1 MAFAPSFSILVSGS
15 HLLKPPCLLNSCGFL
30 FSSPHSPTSAS
41 QVAGMLGVHS
51 LVLCPAL
58 FLNMSKA
65 LPQTLELGD
74 GMGDSIVVDSF

>member
-1 MAFAPSFSILVSGS
+1 M
-15 HLLKPPCLLNSCGFL
+15 
-30 FSSPHSPTSAS
+30 
-41 QVAGMLGVHS
+41 HS